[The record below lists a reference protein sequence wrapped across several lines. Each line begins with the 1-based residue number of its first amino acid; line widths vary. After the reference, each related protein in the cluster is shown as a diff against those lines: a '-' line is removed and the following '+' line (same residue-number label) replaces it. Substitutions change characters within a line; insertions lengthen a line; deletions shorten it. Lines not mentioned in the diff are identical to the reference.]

1 MGTFTF
7 FNSQLAEL
15 IFQNRRLIVI
25 QHKILYLM
33 LLPLFPGNFLSSY
46 LMESPHSF
54 DLITVLR
61 CNFNTAVTKKLAT
74 MLAP

>member
-1 MGTFTF
+1 
-7 FNSQLAEL
+7 
-15 IFQNRRLIVI
+15 
-25 QHKILYLM
+25 M

-61 CNFNTAVTKKLAT
+61 CNFNTAVTKNLAT
-74 MLAP
+74 MLAPSDLAEHQVGTEPNIKTQINTNK